1 LEYFAMAFE
10 PLDEHPVDEPEHA
23 KPPGSR
29 RSFLRNSALAGAV
42 VPGVVLA
49 LGQPAFAGKK
59 KPPPP
64 PRKLPDLFPGWNR
77 RNFEEILQDEQ
88 EHITALTALADNPR
102 PKPTFQGLLA
112 RTPLEF
118 VQRAAMIEN
127 GGVGSY
133 LQGLNAISEGGHH
146 DYFLTAAGITAVE
159 AQHTGFLN
167 ALLNQPIAP
176 SARANTVQPG
186 VATPIP
192 PQDIRNALAPFIVS
206 LNGGPAFDYNIN
218 QVDDE
223 NDQAIINFVLVL
235 EFLEVEF
242 YSSNIRK
249 FERFF

>member
-1 LEYFAMAFE
+1 MTLHQNEDATTRDDHAPDDRASRRLFLRRSAVVTAAVPGIVLAF
-10 PLDEHPVDEPEHA
+10 PKDSQA
-23 KPPGSR
+23 AGPGSR
-29 RSFLRNSALAGAV
+29 H
-42 VPGVVLA
+42 
-49 LGQPAFAGKK
+49 
-59 KPPPP
+59 
-64 PRKLPDLFPGWNR
+64 LPDLFPGWNR

-88 EHITALTALADNPR
+88 DHIVALTALADNPR

-112 RTPLEF
+112 KTPLEF
-118 VQRAAMIEN
+118 VQMAAMIEN

-159 AQHTGFLN
+159 GQHTGYLN
-167 ALLNQPIAP
+167 ALLNQPVAP
-176 SARANTVQPG
+176 SAKANADQPG

-192 PQDIRNALAPFIVS
+192 PQDIRAALDPFIVS

-218 QVDDE
+218 QVDDA

-242 YSSNIRK
+242 YTLNIKK
-249 FERFF
+249 FFRFL

>member
-1 LEYFAMAFE
+1 MFIHRTENPRAQETQIAA
-10 PLDEHPVDEPEHA
+10 DNR
-23 KPPGSR
+23 SR
-29 RSFLRNSALAGAV
+29 RSFLKRSAVATG
-42 VPGVVLA
+42 VPGITLA
-49 LGQPAFAGKK
+49 LGAQSHAGKPA
-59 KPPPP
+59 PPQH
-64 PRKLPDLFPGWNR
+64 KLPDLFPGWNR

-88 EHITALTALADNPR
+88 DHIVALTALADNPR

-112 RTPLEF
+112 DSPLHF
-118 VQRAAMIEN
+118 VQMAAMIEN

-133 LQGLNAISEGGHH
+133 LQGLNAISQGGHH

-167 ALLNQPIAP
+167 ALLNHPIAP
-176 SARANTVQPG
+176 SALANQVQPG

-192 PQDIRNALAPFIVS
+192 PQDIRAALGPHIVDF
-206 LNGGPAFDYNIN
+206 NGGPPFDYNIN

-242 YSSNIRK
+242 YAMNIQK
-249 FERFF
+249 FHKFF